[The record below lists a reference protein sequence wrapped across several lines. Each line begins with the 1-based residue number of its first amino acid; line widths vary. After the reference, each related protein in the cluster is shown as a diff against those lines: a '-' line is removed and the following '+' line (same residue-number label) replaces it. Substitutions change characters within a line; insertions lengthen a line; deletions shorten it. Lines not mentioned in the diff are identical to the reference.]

1 MKNKYSLF
9 LLILLFSAVFTSKVF
24 AQKFKPLIS
33 GFNYDY
39 ELPAGI
45 NLPEG
50 YKNYCAFI
58 QSDIDIISEERIL
71 FLQDSVSRTN
81 FTQKDRQTALQQA
94 LLRNNG
100 QLAAQIAKER
110 LRIGSAEFFKSY
122 REIDFAV
129 ELNVSKLQ
137 YDIVD
142 QPETDTIMKMRYEAV
157 VKVVDAQ
164 TNEVFFSQ
172 SVSENPEELI
182 VTKLNMVLFFTPE
195 ELFQLKLKKKDTELK
210 NRIYHTAIDRMNRR
224 VFQNAVDS
232 ASSALDYQ
240 LLPLR
245 KLTFPLYS
253 AKGKYD
259 YDKLEKAEEIMKE
272 ISQARKVREKTDMSR
287 EEEISKLLEAIAI
300 WEVELA
306 TEDQS
311 DKKARINTVIAE
323 GLRYNCA
330 LAYML
335 VYDFDKANEYI
346 QQLNTKIPTVISKPE
361 HYLPAAALELK
372 YLISESESRI
382 GDKL

>member
-1 MKNKYSLF
+1 MKNKYI
-9 LLILLFSAVFTSKVF
+9 LILFILLSSGITSQVS
-24 AQKFKPLIS
+24 AQKLKPLIS

-50 YKNYCAFI
+50 YRDYRSFI
-58 QSDIDIISEERIL
+58 QSDINIVSEERIL

-94 LLRNNG
+94 LLLNNG

-110 LRIGSAEFFKSY
+110 LRIGSAEFFKNN

-129 ELNVSKLQ
+129 ELNVSRLQ
-137 YDIVD
+137 YEIVE
-142 QPETDTIMKMRYEAV
+142 QPESDTIMKLNYQAV

-164 TNEVFFSQ
+164 TNEVFYSQ
-172 SVSENPEELI
+172 SVSESPEELVI
-182 VTKLNMVLFFTPE
+182 TKPAMVLYFTPE
-195 ELFQLKLKKKDTELK
+195 ELLQLKFKKKDMELK
-210 NRIYHTAIDRMNRR
+210 KQIYHSAIDRLNRK

-232 ASSALDYQ
+232 AASVLDDQ

-245 KLTFPLYS
+245 KLSFPLYS

-259 YDKLEKAEEIMKE
+259 YEKLEKAEEIMKE
-272 ISQARKVREKTDMSR
+272 ISQARKVREKTVMSR
-287 EEEISKLLEAIAI
+287 EEEISKLREAIAI
-300 WEVELA
+300 WEEELT
-306 TEDQS
+306 TEDGEN
-311 DKKARINTVIAE
+311 KKARINAVIAE

-330 LAYML
+330 MAYML
-335 VYDFDKANEYI
+335 MRDFDKANEYVH
-346 QQLNTKIPTVISKPE
+346 QLNMKQPTIISKPE
-361 HYLPAAALELK
+361 HYLPMMALELK
-372 YLISESESRI
+372 QLIAESEVRL